1 MLLYGLIIGVTMDG
15 WIKLH
20 RQFLSWEWWDDI
32 NTSRLFLFCLL
43 KANHEDKNWSGI
55 EIKRGQ
61 FISSLSKIAD
71 ECKLSQQQTRTSLN
85 KLISTNEI
93 TRKATN
99 KFTLISLVN
108 YNKYQNI
115 NKQDNKQPNKQVT
128 NEQQTNN
135 KQITTTKNYKNYKE
149 LKEDNIYPQ
158 IENLE
163 QIQNLVINFYDYQ
176 YQHYPIQLREYK
188 TNRDKLYADSVDVID
203 KLIRIDGYTLDEV
216 KLTLQSAVKD
226 EFWRKQIISLRG
238 LRKRSKNG
246 STKFD
251 NISTRREKT
260 LEETVNDLAKE
271 MYLEDV
277 QRLSEKNRI
286 NN

>member
-1 MLLYGLIIGVTMDG
+1 MDG